1 MKEYTITIEIRGTRA
16 VKYIDV
22 EAENEKIAEN
32 LAISY
37 AKTMCTFIATNVVE
51 IKK

>member
-1 MKEYTITIEIRGTRA
+1 MKEYTVTIEIRGTRA

-22 EAENEKIAEN
+22 EAENEKIAET

-37 AKTMCTFIATNVVE
+37 AKSMCAFVATNIVE

>member
-1 MKEYTITIEIRGTRA
+1 MKDYMVTVKVRGTKA

-22 EAENEKIAEN
+22 KAENEKIAKT

-37 AKTMCTFIATNVVE
+37 AKTMCKFVATNVSE
-51 IKK
+51 I